1 MEFGKKN
8 LRTYRHMRCVFFF
21 ILFSAREPFVTCVCY
36 PAIPDLKSSNCI
48 VSLHYSFLYASA
60 KNDIF
65 FLVYTIHRSFADCIT
80 PTREIP
86 PLNLTSIHLYLSVCG
101 FEFYVNHF
109 QKRKNK
115 KEKTFWDYMPR
126 VILVFCAVPFSNNF
140 LKDTTNSS
148 VSNFLSGTIG

>member
-1 MEFGKKN
+1 
-8 LRTYRHMRCVFFF
+8 MRCVFFF

-101 FEFYVNHF
+101 FESYVNHF
-109 QKRKNK
+109 QKRKNTK
-115 KEKTFWDYMPR
+115 KRRKHFEITCQELYSFFVQSR
-126 VILVFCAVPFSNNF
+126 F
-140 LKDTTNSS
+140 L
-148 VSNFLSGTIG
+148 TIF